1 VSLLAIADSFY
12 IGVIDVTAATFW
24 YIEELGLPKTRSFQA
39 DFFVGREN
47 SITFPRSSGG
57 IHFVRLE
64 KLAGM

>member
-1 VSLLAIADSFY
+1 VSLLTIADSFY
-12 IGVIDVTAATFW
+12 IGVIDVAAAS
-24 YIEELGLPKTRSFQA
+24 KTRSFQA
-39 DFFVGREN
+39 DLFVGREN